1 MDLPGIICDIATRII
16 VQKLFQPIALSLH
29 RNLNPEPKPFRFLDL
44 SVELRLQIYDY
55 FSAEV
60 IDPQR
65 WGFTDDYMVLPPH
78 LKILAHTC
86 HQVRNEVRPV
96 IARERRRM
104 RIFKQNDWL
113 EDWQR
118 TMYETIYATRRRQTR
133 CTVL

>member
-1 MDLPGIICDIATRII
+1 MDLPGIICDIATCII

-29 RNLNPEPKPFRFLDL
+29 RNPNPEPKPFRFLDL

-60 IDPQR
+60 ID
-65 WGFTDDYMVLPPH
+65 
-78 LKILAHTC
+78 
-86 HQVRNEVRPV
+86 QVRNEVRPV
-96 IARERRRM
+96 IARERRGM